1 MIRITPV
8 TAAAIAALLL
18 SGCSGGNA
26 DSDGNGKV
34 SVKEAAEKAR
44 GELPKPQPGLYKT
57 TVTMTN
63 IEIPGMPDSMEG
75 HGAGLTRTIEDCL
88 TEEEVEK
95 GFEALVKQGQDGE
108 CSYERF
114 DLAGGKLDAVMV
126 CDAQGRKARM
136 EMTGTTTATS
146 ADLEATMAMAFD
158 GAGEGTM
165 SFTARHERIG
175 ECPAK

>member
-8 TAAAIAALLL
+8 TGAAIAALLL
-18 SGCSGGNA
+18 SGCSGRNA
-26 DSDGNGKV
+26 DADGNGKV